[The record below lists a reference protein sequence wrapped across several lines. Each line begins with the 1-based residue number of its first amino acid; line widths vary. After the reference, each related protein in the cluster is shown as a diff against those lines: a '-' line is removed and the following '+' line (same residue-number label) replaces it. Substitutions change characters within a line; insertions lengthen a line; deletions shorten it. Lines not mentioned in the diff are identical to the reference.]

1 MTGEELRDAAKQAE
15 AAGLRLDGLHFHLGS
30 NFRDAEPLEHA
41 IHIAVDVA
49 EGLELH
55 DPWHLCVGGGWGVA
69 YCEAELPHPAIDSCV
84 RRVAH
89 EVAKRCR
96 AQGLPLPVLHL
107 EPGRTLVARAGVAV
121 YRVGTI
127 KRRKYRTWLLID
139 GGMADNP
146 RPALYGS
153 AYSCLPVQGLRREMD
168 ETVSIGGPFCETG
181 DVVIDDILMP
191 PIQEGELIAIPV
203 SGAYQLSMAGN
214 YNGACRPAVLWLEK
228 GRARLIVRRETIDD
242 LMQRDLPIA

>member
-1 MTGEELRDAAKQAE
+1 
-15 AAGLRLDGLHFHLGS
+15 
-30 NFRDAEPLEHA
+30 
-41 IHIAVDVA
+41 
-49 EGLELH
+49 
-55 DPWHLCVGGGWGVA
+55 
-69 YCEAELPHPAIDSCV
+69 
-84 RRVAH
+84 
-89 EVAKRCR
+89 
-96 AQGLPLPVLHL
+96 LHL